1 MSQYRVTREDSN
13 GENRKMVIL
22 NLTQVHLK
30 GIFITACNILTIV
43 GANAASLVVLLVKNL
58 RCIQGNT
65 S

>member
-1 MSQYRVTREDSN
+1 MSQFRVTREN
-13 GENRKMVIL
+13 IKGENRTMDIL

-30 GIFITACNILTIV
+30 GVLITACNILTIV

-58 RCIQGNT
+58 CCVQGNT